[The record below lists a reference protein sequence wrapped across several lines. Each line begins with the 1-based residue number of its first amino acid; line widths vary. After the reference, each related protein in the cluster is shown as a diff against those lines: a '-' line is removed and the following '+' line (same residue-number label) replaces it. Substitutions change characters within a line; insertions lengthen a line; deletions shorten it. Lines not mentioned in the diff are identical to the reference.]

1 MGLAGVLLKFV
12 IQASA
17 RCSSP
22 STYVFQPRN
31 ESCLAS
37 LPLFPL
43 QEQHPSKYSKLSFAS
58 ILCSSSSLYRR
69 LPLSNPHSGPP
80 GSVFFP
86 RKVFISRKLRAKT
99 LKMVKSAD
107 KLIGKKIIV
116 VGGTSGLVPTS
127 HRFSAAFIT
136 LTLLQYW
143 IRSSTG
149 IHRCRRS
156 GDCDLIQA
164 KQRQ

>member
-1 MGLAGVLLKFV
+1 MPAGLP
-12 IQASA
+12 QALMS
-17 RCSSP
+17 SSP
-22 STYVFQPRN
+22 EMN
-31 ESCLAS
+31 HAS
-37 LPLFPL
+37 LLFHCFHFKDDTPL
-43 QEQHPSKYSKLSFAS
+43 QYRKPSFAS

-86 RKVFISRKLRAKT
+86 RKVFISHKPRAKT

-136 LTLLQYW
+136 LTHLQYW

-156 GDCDLIQA
+156 GDCDLIQP